1 MMRTLMMSMLLGA
14 VLLGGCVENPKAGC
28 ETGEQA
34 VCPVCGKEMP
44 EDAFCPQCNAVA
56 NCIGEFKCASCDK
69 TVKAGTYCP
78 KHNKFR
84 FPAAAGKCPKCGK
97 VKGEWCE
104 TCGHYAMLPH
114 ITYDAEAKKPVRN
127 SSAD

>member
-1 MMRTLMMSMLLGA
+1 MRYLMMSMLLGV
-14 VLLGGCVENPKAGC
+14 VLLGGCVENQKAGC
-28 ETGEQA
+28 EAGEQA

-44 EDAFCPQCNAVA
+44 EDAFCPGCNAVA
-56 NCIGEFKCASCDK
+56 NCIGEFKCSGCDK

-104 TCGHYAMLPH
+104 KCGHYAMLPH
-114 ITYDAEAKKPVRN
+114 VTYDADAKKPVPN
-127 SSAD
+127 NSAD